1 MNKTNDIDIIAD
13 FIIRNPD
20 LAKIEYPE
28 LLTCLENRMIEKSPI
43 FTAAIIDKFSKNLN
57 SAVIIIY

>member
-43 FTAAIIDKFSKNLN
+43 FTAAIIDKFSKKP
-57 SAVIIIY
+57 